1 MKLIPLAVC
10 LSLCLAGCSLYKKGT
25 AQQKP
30 TESPGK
36 DNQSGVAA
44 ASPHP
49 ATEQTSP
56 ANEVTTET
64 DIKDDLHTPAKGT
77 PEREAIM
84 EVLRAEVKKET
95 GEDVVFVVNILK
107 VHNGWAW
114 VDVTPNRKDGT
125 ALYEGKESLMHQE
138 KGVWKDKTLPPQDS
152 DDDQRMFG
160 DLAASTSRKF
170 RSSIRHAPRIS
181 FPSLQINQSSA
192 GRNAYS
198 VCSGRKMVNVEPLPR
213 AV

>member
-114 VDVTPNRKDGT
+114 VDVTPNRKNGT

-152 DDDQRMFG
+152 DDDERMFG
-160 DLAASTSRKF
+160 DLSRRYIKKIQKQYP
-170 RSSIRHAPRIS
+170 SCPADI
-181 FPSLQINQSSA
+181 FPKPSD
-192 GRNAYS
+192 
-198 VCSGRKMVNVEPLPR
+198 
-213 AV
+213 